1 MEKGM
6 SPLMIAMAISRNKK
20 LQKRIGRLKRAGYAL
35 CALGAVGCVYMGLE
49 INFGFRMPYGPA
61 SVLCFAF
68 ICVMSIGG
76 AFLSYAE
83 RARSDD
89 LQT

>member
-6 SPLMIAMAISRNKK
+6 SPLMIAMAIGKNKK
-20 LQKRIGRLKRAGYAL
+20 LQKRIGRMKRAGYTL
-35 CALGAVGCVYMGLE
+35 SALGACGSVYMGLE
-49 INFGFRMPYGPA
+49 INFGSSMPYGPA

-76 AFLSYAE
+76 ALLGKAG
-83 RARSDD
+83 RG
-89 LQT
+89 

>member
-6 SPLMIAMAISRNKK
+6 SPLMIAMAIGKNKK
-20 LQKRIGRLKRAGYAL
+20 LQKRIGRMKRAGYTL
-35 CALGAVGCVYMGLE
+35 SALGAVGCVYMGLE
-49 INFGFRMPYGPA
+49 INFGCRLPYGPA

-76 AFLSYAE
+76 ALLGKAG
-83 RARSDD
+83 RG
-89 LQT
+89 

>member
-20 LQKRIGRLKRAGYAL
+20 LQKRINRMKRAGYAL
-35 CALGAVGCVYMGLE
+35 SALGACGSVYMGLE
-49 INFGFRMPYGPA
+49 INFGSRMPYGLA
-61 SVLCFAF
+61 AVLCFTF

-76 AFLSYAE
+76 ALLGKAE
-83 RARSDD
+83 RG
-89 LQT
+89 